1 MTEFWRLIA
10 IFVLQYLFQLVRVV
24 GLVFNVEGKMYET
37 LLVTFVLQTLWL
49 FSTYL
54 GIVSI
59 MHGDWLAVIVYM
71 IAGLVGSFQ
80 GIKIIQKRKKNGVN
94 R

>member
-1 MTEFWRLIA
+1 
-10 IFVLQYLFQLVRVV
+10 
-24 GLVFNVEGKMYET
+24 MYET

-59 MHGDWLAVIVYM
+59 MHGDWIAVIVYM
-71 IAGLVGSFQ
+71 IAGLVGREL
-80 GIKIIQKRKKNGVN
+80 K
-94 R
+94 